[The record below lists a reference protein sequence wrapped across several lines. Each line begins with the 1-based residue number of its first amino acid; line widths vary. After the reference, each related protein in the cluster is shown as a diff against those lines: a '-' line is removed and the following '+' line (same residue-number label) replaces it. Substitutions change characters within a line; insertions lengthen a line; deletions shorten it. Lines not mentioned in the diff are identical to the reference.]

1 MKNTS
6 ELYPGVELTALK
18 DADNYYRAILGH
30 FAPYLGER
38 VVEIGAGLGTFSHLI
53 LDCASTSQLTLVEP
67 ADNLFPMLQKEFSG
81 DTRVRL
87 VNGCLEDIADSLSP
101 DSVVL
106 VNVLEHIE
114 DDWAL
119 LRTIH
124 GILNPGGTILLFVP
138 ALPCLY
144 GSLDEAFGHFRR
156 YTKSALTL
164 RLEKMRFQIVRLQYF
179 NLPGIGPWFL
189 AGKVLK
195 RRSIPPSDVRM
206 YDRWVM
212 PWISRLE
219 RKWEPPVGQSIL
231 AIARK

>member
-1 MKNTS
+1 
-6 ELYPGVELTALK
+6 
-18 DADNYYRAILGH
+18 
-30 FAPYLGER
+30 
-38 VVEIGAGLGTFSHLI
+38 
-53 LDCASTSQLTLVEP
+53 
-67 ADNLFPMLQKEFSG
+67 MLQKEFSG
-81 DTRVRL
+81 DARVRL
-87 VNGCLEDIADSLSP
+87 VKGCLEDVADSLSS

-114 DDWAL
+114 DDRAL

-124 GILNPGGTILLFVP
+124 RILNPGGTILLFVP

-144 GSLDEAFGHFRR
+144 GSLDEAFGHVRR

-195 RRSIPPSDVRM
+195 RRSLRPSDVRM

-219 RKWEPPVGQSIL
+219 RRWGPPVGQSIL